1 MNGFGIRDRKLC
13 VISKRV
19 IFTLKIQYVFQ
30 YFLQTRFKLG
40 FFFSFSFTYIFPCD
54 FGTLLVST
62 ITCIFDIYTKNIYVN
77 VILSYSR
84 FRKSDARIIF
94 EIFRRNQSGNKYV
107 SNKNTWKKSYQ
118 FLRHLPSFDIAILS
132 LCSKIFLLQR

>member
-1 MNGFGIRDRKLC
+1 MNGFGIRDRKLR

-40 FFFSFSFTYIFPCD
+40 FFFSFSFTYMFPCD

-62 ITCIFDIYTKNIYVN
+62 ITCIFDIYTKNIYVK

-84 FRKSDARIIF
+84 FQTKGWCTNNLWNIQK
-94 EIFRRNQSGNKYV
+94 EPV
-107 SNKNTWKKSYQ
+107 TNKNTWKKSYQ

>member
-1 MNGFGIRDRKLC
+1 MNGFGIRDRKLR

-62 ITCIFDIYTKNIYVN
+62 ITCIFDIYTKNIYVK

-84 FRKSDARIIF
+84 FKRKGDTRIIF
-94 EIFRRNQSGNKYV
+94 EIFRRNQCVPIKIRE
-107 SNKNTWKKSYQ
+107 KNRTNFYDIY
-118 FLRHLPSFDIAILS
+118 LRSISTLAILS
-132 LCSKIFLLQR
+132 LCSKIFLIQR

>member
-1 MNGFGIRDRKLC
+1 MNGFGIRDRKLR

-40 FFFSFSFTYIFPCD
+40 FFFSFSFTYMFPCD

-94 EIFRRNQSGNKYV
+94 EIFRRNQCVPIKIREKNRTNFYDLYTFV
-107 SNKNTWKKSYQ
+107 RYSNT
-118 FLRHLPSFDIAILS
+118 FS
-132 LCSKIFLLQR
+132 LL

>member
-1 MNGFGIRDRKLC
+1 MNGFGIRDRKLR

-40 FFFSFSFTYIFPCD
+40 FFFSFSFTYMFPCD

-107 SNKNTWKKSYQ
+107 SNKNT
-118 FLRHLPSFDIAILS
+118 
-132 LCSKIFLLQR
+132 